1 MCVGISTYIAESVDG
16 ALDYERARDE
26 DSEHGGDR
34 PRRRERQR
42 PHLPLAG
49 DRGRGGPL
57 AARHPRFYPA
67 GAEPAPP
74 KGAGRSLF
82 FSLSALLLLLL
93 RNNRPSASHYIGAM
107 GEWRRRRPCSA
118 EGSRDRPARSCGKA
132 EEFLGLVENSSITS
146 PLTLAREETLEMGK
160 KMGILEQ
167 QGVVQRFVSPSLR
180 WMSLV

>member
-1 MCVGISTYIAESVDG
+1 
-16 ALDYERARDE
+16 
-26 DSEHGGDR
+26 
-34 PRRRERQR
+34 
-42 PHLPLAG
+42 
-49 DRGRGGPL
+49 
-57 AARHPRFYPA
+57 
-67 GAEPAPP
+67 
-74 KGAGRSLF
+74 
-82 FSLSALLLLLL
+82 
-93 RNNRPSASHYIGAM
+93 M
-107 GEWRRRRPCSA
+107 GEWRRRRPSSA